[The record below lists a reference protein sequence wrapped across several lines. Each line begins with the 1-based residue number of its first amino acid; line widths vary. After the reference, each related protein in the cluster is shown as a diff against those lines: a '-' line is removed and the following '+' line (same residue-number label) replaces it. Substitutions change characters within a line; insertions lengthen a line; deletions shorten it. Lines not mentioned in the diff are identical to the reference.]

1 MIGSCLKYFSSQ
13 VLSTRLTVP
22 DLSISSD
29 IQSIRTHSKQS
40 QINRRFET
48 HFPRNESEFVSPR
61 QPLKTSPII
70 NKCHPSRRSE
80 IDVQDILKQHDQQ
93 LQQISKQIE
102 KLLQL
107 TAEKKSKP
115 SMCSVETM
123 TSNVWPSTS
132 KCDEG
137 KKVKSKRKTRL
148 ERVQEASIESRF
160 DETENGRFEEVENGH
175 FKEAENCRFEEDND
189 EYYNHIISNIDEM
202 LRSSDSESNESLSDP
217 LVEERII
224 RRKDHHRTGVE
235 SGHQMSSE
243 TLYIKRLASKY
254 LVSERRE
261 SPVVVKRSST
271 RARSQRDLQVYG
283 ISQEVSSLAT
293 KNYLQ
298 KYGLVNRPQDFT
310 PSQQNEG
317 FKTNHKSN
325 PKTTNSVRTQGRGKG
340 NNRILDLE
348 HLKRQPKFV

>member
-1 MIGSCLKYFSSQ
+1 M
-13 VLSTRLTVP
+13 STRLTVP

-29 IQSIRTHSKQS
+29 VQSIRTRSKQR
-40 QINRRFET
+40 QTNRPNGRFET

-70 NKCHPSRRSE
+70 NKFHVNRRSE
-80 IDVQDILKQHDQQ
+80 IDVKEILKQHDQQ

-107 TAEKKSKP
+107 TAEKKP

-123 TSNVWPSTS
+123 TSNVWPSTDR
-132 KCDEG
+132 CDG
-137 KKVKSKRKTRL
+137 GNRVKSKRRTRL
-148 ERVQEASIESRF
+148 ERVQEVSVESRF
-160 DETENGRFEEVENGH
+160 DEVENGRG
-175 FKEAENCRFEEDND
+175 EDSD
-189 EYYNHIISNIDEM
+189 EYYDHIISNIDEM
-202 LRSSDSESNESLSDP
+202 LRSSDSESSGSLSGP
-217 LVEERII
+217 VVEERII
-224 RRKDHHRTGVE
+224 HHRTGVE
-235 SGHQMSSE
+235 RAHRTGVERAHQTSSE

-261 SPVVVKRSST
+261 SPGVKKRSTGT
-271 RARSQRDLQVYG
+271 RPQGDLEVYG

-293 KNYLQ
+293 KNYLE
-298 KYGLVNRPQDFT
+298 KYGLVNVPQDSS
-310 PSQQNEG
+310 PSPSLPRG
-317 FKTNHKSN
+317 FKTTHKSS
-325 PKTTNSVRTQGRGKG
+325 PKTTNLPGMEGRARS

>member
-1 MIGSCLKYFSSQ
+1 MSSQ
-13 VLSTRLTVP
+13 VVSTRLTVP

-29 IQSIRTHSKQS
+29 IESIRTRSKQR
-40 QINRRFET
+40 QINRPNGRFET

-70 NKCHPSRRSE
+70 NKCHVNRSE

-107 TAEKKSKP
+107 TAEKKPKP

-123 TSNVWPSTS
+123 TSNVWPSTG

-137 KKVKSKRKTRL
+137 KKVKSKSKTRL

-160 DETENGRFEEVENGH
+160 DEVEN
-175 FKEAENCRFEEDND
+175 ARCEEDSD
-189 EYYNHIISNIDEM
+189 EYYDHIISNIDEM
-202 LRSSDSESNESLSDP
+202 LRSSDSESSESLSDP
-217 LVEERII
+217 VVEERII

-235 SGHQMSSE
+235 SAHQMSSE

-261 SPVVVKRSST
+261 SPVVVKKSST

-298 KYGLVNRPQDFT
+298 KYGLVNQPQDFT
-310 PSQQNEG
+310 PSQAGG
-317 FKTNHKSN
+317 FKTNYKSN
-325 PKTTNSVRTQGRGKG
+325 PKTN
-340 NNRILDLE
+340 
-348 HLKRQPKFV
+348 

>member
-1 MIGSCLKYFSSQ
+1 M
-13 VLSTRLTVP
+13 STRLTVP

-29 IQSIRTHSKQS
+29 IQSIRTRSKQR
-40 QINRRFET
+40 QINRPNGRFET
-48 HFPRNESEFVSPR
+48 YLPRNESEFVSPR
-61 QPLKTSPII
+61 QALKTSPII
-70 NKCHPSRRSE
+70 NKCHVNRGSE

-107 TAEKKSKP
+107 TVEKKPKP

-123 TSNVWPSTS
+123 TSNVWPSTG

-148 ERVQEASIESRF
+148 ERVQEASMESRF
-160 DETENGRFEEVENGH
+160 DEVENGR
-175 FKEAENCRFEEDND
+175 CEEDSD
-189 EYYNHIISNIDEM
+189 EYYDHIISNIDEM
-202 LRSSDSESNESLSDP
+202 LRSSDSESLSDP
-217 LVEERII
+217 VEERII
-224 RRKDHHRTGVE
+224 RRKDHHRTEVE
-235 SGHQMSSE
+235 SAHQMSSE

-254 LVSERRE
+254 LVSERIE
-261 SPVVVKRSST
+261 SPVMKKCST
-271 RARSQRDLQVYG
+271 RARSQRDLHVYG
-283 ISQEVSSLAT
+283 ISQEVSSVAT

-310 PSQQNEG
+310 PSQARG
-317 FKTNHKSN
+317 FKTNYKSN
-325 PKTTNSVRTQGRGKG
+325 PKTTNLGVDGRTR
-340 NNRILDLE
+340 NYNRILDLE